1 MMSSP
6 MRKSPWKN
14 KKGTASGKVSQDKG
28 GDMGSTD
35 YWVWE
40 RHKGVLYSMGYLAN
54 TL

>member
-6 MRKSPWKN
+6 MRNSPWKN
-14 KKGTASGKVSQDKG
+14 KKGTASGKGGQDKR
-28 GDMGSTD
+28 GDMGDTND
-35 YWVWE
+35 WVWE